1 MLLLIPFFAF
11 SLMTR
16 ARAAMEKDS
25 CEFFARKLGQ
35 PVDGWKLRD
44 ETRTPNCIREVADLR
59 CNGQQFYNPV
69 SPSSNHAE

>member
-11 SLMTR
+11 SLMT
-16 ARAAMEKDS
+16 RAAMEKDS

-35 PVDGWKLRD
+35 PVDGWKHRD
-44 ETRTPNCIREVADLR
+44 DSRTPSCIREVVDLR
-59 CNGQQFYNPV
+59 CDGQQFYDPV